1 MLSGVNLYP
10 DQSSTTQVGV
20 MNETKERSSYA
31 PGDHV
36 FLQGEVVPSF
46 FKVTSGRFAKVFS
59 KKSARE
65 LGVRR
70 MLNEADLIGIVSHQE
85 LFGEIEA
92 LMGQPQ
98 GFSVFALDPSSVEP
112 VPAKSHETLQHVFAS
127 DPRVGVRA
135 CISFARYMKQFFAYF
150 AGIAREEV
158 ELEAFIRST
167 ARDYMAGVNELAGIV
182 CPAVN
187 DPDLNAATSHNAYE
201 TAREILRQ
209 ADLKRNTNAS
219 VACGVVS
226 YIGKDVKMQTFK
238 AGTLLCKEGTI
249 GDKLFIITEGT
260 AEVVT
265 GGGTPNIRI
274 EAPGS
279 IVGEIAVFLNLDTEV
294 PDMRRTADVI
304 CATDLTAIVVHLS
317 QVEEFFLKQPE
328 IMTRMLMAMVN
339 RSENT
344 QKLCENSERLL
355 KDLLYKRLGILLEGL
370 NSMAKRLAERNDK
383 VALGRPAA
391 FFAQRAR
398 AVYNRFKES
407 LNILAAKNTIK
418 T

>member
-1 MLSGVNLYP
+1 
-10 DQSSTTQVGV
+10 
-20 MNETKERSSYA
+20 MNETTERSSCA

-36 FLQGEVVPSF
+36 FLQGEVVPAF
-46 FKVTSGRFAKVFS
+46 FKVVSGRFAKVFS
-59 KKSARE
+59 KKSVQE

-70 MLNEADLIGIVSHQE
+70 MLNEADLIGIITHQE

-98 GFSVFALDPSSVEP
+98 NFSVFALDPSSVEP
-112 VPAKSHETLQHVFAS
+112 VPATSQTTLQHVFAS
-127 DPRVGVRA
+127 DPHVGVRA
-135 CISFARYMKQFFAYF
+135 CISFARYMKQFFSYF
-150 AGIAREEV
+150 ASIAKEEV
-158 ELEAFIRST
+158 ELEVFIRST

-182 CPAVN
+182 CPALS
-187 DPDLNAATSHNAYE
+187 DPDLSAAKEHRAYE
-201 TAREILRQ
+201 TAREIIRR
-209 ADLKRNTNAS
+209 AESAHSNNAS

-226 YIGKDVKMQTFK
+226 YVSKDVKMQTFK
-238 AGTLLCKEGTI
+238 AGSFLCKEGTI

-265 GGGTPNIRI
+265 GGGNPNIRI
-274 EAPGS
+274 DAPGS
-279 IVGEIAVFLNLDTEV
+279 IVGEIAVFLNLDATV
-294 PDMRRTADVI
+294 PDMRRTADVV
-304 CATDLTAIVVHLS
+304 CATDLKAIVVHLS
-317 QVEEFFLKQPE
+317 QVEEFFLKQPD

-355 KDLLYKRLGILLEGL
+355 KDLLYKKLGILLEGL
-370 NSMAKRLAERNDK
+370 NNMAKRLADRHDK

-398 AVYNRFKES
+398 AVYNRFRES
-407 LNILAAKNTIK
+407 LNILAAKDTIK

>member
-1 MLSGVNLYP
+1 MK
-10 DQSSTTQVGV
+10 
-20 MNETKERSSYA
+20 ETKERSSYA

-46 FKVTSGRFAKVFS
+46 FKVTSGRFAKIFS
-59 KKSARE
+59 KKPVKD

-70 MLNEADLIGIVSHQE
+70 MLNEADLIGIVTHQE

-92 LMGQPQ
+92 LMGQPP
-98 GFSVFALDPSSVEP
+98 GFSVFALDPSSIEP
-112 VPAKSHETLQHVFAS
+112 VPADNRDALQHVFAR
-127 DPRVGVRA
+127 DPRVGVCA
-135 CISFARYMKQFFAYF
+135 CISFARYMKQFFSYF

-158 ELEAFIRST
+158 ELEAFIRAT

-182 CPAVN
+182 CPALN
-187 DPDLNAATSHNAYE
+187 DPDLGAAKGHRAYE

-226 YIGKDVKMQTFK
+226 YVGKDVKMQTFK
-238 AGTLLCKEGTI
+238 AGSLLCKEGTI
-249 GDKLFIITEGT
+249 GDKLFIIAEGS
-260 AEVVT
+260 AEVIT
-265 GGGTPNIRI
+265 SGGSPNIRI
-274 EAPGS
+274 DTPGS
-279 IVGEIAVFLNLDTEV
+279 IVGEIAVFLNLDAEV
-294 PDMRRTADVI
+294 PDMRRTADVV

-344 QKLCENSERLL
+344 QKLCDNSERLL
-355 KDLLYKRLGILLEGL
+355 KDLLYKKLGILLEGL
-370 NSMAKRLAERNDK
+370 NAMAKRLSDRHDK
-383 VALGRPAA
+383 ISLARPAA

-398 AVYNRFKES
+398 AAYNRFKES
-407 LNILAAKNTIK
+407 LDILASKSTIK